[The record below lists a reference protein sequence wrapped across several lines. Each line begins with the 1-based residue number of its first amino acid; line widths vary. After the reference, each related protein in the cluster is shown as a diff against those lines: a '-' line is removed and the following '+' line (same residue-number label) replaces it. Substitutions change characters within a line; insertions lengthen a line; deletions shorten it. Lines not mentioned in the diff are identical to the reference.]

1 MKKGEESRAK
11 IFAAAQELF
20 FQNGVP
26 GTTVA
31 DIASRAGIAK
41 GTFYHHFKKKEDL
54 VSEFA
59 SRWIEKHLAE
69 LSNMCGQTDQP
80 YEQRFSSC
88 ISYAAGFAHY
98 YDSLQRRAGIAAE
111 EYEGYLDQFLIRSVD
126 IFEPF
131 LQEGISCGFLNI
143 HYPREIYLIFAFGM
157 RMLRRSIPDEAP
169 DEIVG
174 RLLGAAEEIFHIE
187 SGVLRLSY
195 SRGIEDQKR
204 GML

>member
-11 IFAAAQELF
+11 ILAAAQELF

-80 YEQRFSSC
+80 YEQRFSK
-88 ISYAAGFAHY
+88 
-98 YDSLQRRAGIAAE
+98 
-111 EYEGYLDQFLIRSVD
+111 
-126 IFEPF
+126 
-131 LQEGISCGFLNI
+131 GISTNFL
-143 HYPREIYLIFAFGM
+143 YAL
-157 RMLRRSIPDEAP
+157 
-169 DEIVG
+169 
-174 RLLGAAEEIFHIE
+174 
-187 SGVLRLSY
+187 
-195 SRGIEDQKR
+195 
-204 GML
+204 